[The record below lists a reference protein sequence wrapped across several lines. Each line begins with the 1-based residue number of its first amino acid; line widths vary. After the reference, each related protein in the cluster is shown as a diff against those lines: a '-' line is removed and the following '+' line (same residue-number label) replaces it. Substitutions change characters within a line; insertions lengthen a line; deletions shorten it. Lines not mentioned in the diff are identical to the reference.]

1 MPSRFMQ
8 IKAGHGHTHHFRTS
22 ADFGGWSGRSG
33 TKAVRTKKNIWIG
46 SQGTIATTPRSRLEQ
61 VARLLDNNIL
71 DHARVDEVRE
81 DVEYYIDANQ
91 EPDFADA
98 YDEIMDIFEGLELD
112 VGAPVDE
119 DDGLDAKARR
129 KWDKALV
136 KEREKEEK
144 RLARPRPGS
153 SRACCWSSGARS
165 SAAAASAAAEAG
177 RGACGARGGSGA
189 GAGAPG
195 RAERRRDVVP
205 TARGPAYVSSSPN
218 RPTKNVEAVILIL
231 AIQPSMSVVPR
242 SMERLV
248 GSISG
253 SRCLWCFGV
262 FGVRGV
268 LSFNFFLDITAVRG
282 AFKKRPNPAND
293 R

>member
-1 MPSRFMQ
+1 MPMPSRFIQ

-119 DDGLDAKARR
+119 DDGLDAKAWR
-129 KWDKALV
+129 KRDKALV
-136 KEREKEEK
+136 KELEKEEK
-144 RLARPRPGS
+144 RLARPRPS
-153 SRACCWSSGARS
+153 PSRACHW
-165 SAAAASAAAEAG
+165 
-177 RGACGARGGSGA
+177 
-189 GAGAPG
+189 P
-195 RAERRRDVVP
+195 
-205 TARGPAYVSSSPN
+205 
-218 RPTKNVEAVILIL
+218 
-231 AIQPSMSVVPR
+231 
-242 SMERLV
+242 
-248 GSISG
+248 
-253 SRCLWCFGV
+253 SRCRQCRRL
-262 FGVRGV
+262 
-268 LSFNFFLDITAVRG
+268 LD
-282 AFKKRPNPAND
+282 D
-293 R
+293 H